1 MIGIRKATLYDLPAL
16 VALGRIMHA
25 EAPSYAHTEY
35 NEGKVSG
42 VLCPAITAGGVFVHI
57 NAAQEIDG
65 GFAGVI
71 VERWFSTD
79 RIGTDIALFVR
90 PDRRGGLVAVHL
102 IDAFIEWCERQGIAA
117 RDVVIGV
124 STGVDADAT
133 GRLYERVGFERIGG
147 IYRLRGY

>member
-1 MIGIRKATLYDLPAL
+1 MIGVRKATLDDLPAL
-16 VALGRIMHA
+16 VALGRLMHA
-25 EAPSYAHTEY
+25 EAPELCHASYSAE
-35 NEGKVSG
+35 KVSR
-42 VLCPAITAGGVFVHI
+42 VLKMAIEAGGVFVHI

-65 GFAGVI
+65 GFAGMI

-79 RIGTDIALFVR
+79 KIATDIALFVR

-124 STGVDADAT
+124 STGVNADAT